1 MGLIKAKNTRLIP
14 RFARALDSYFPS
26 PNSIGRRASTGSQH
40 DKALSAMYKS
50 ADFVEA
56 EGLQMFY
63 YPDAM
68 RGLQEQ
74 SDAYS
79 FRRTYREQRLDES
92 FEAKQRIMDIAEA
105 EDYYF
110 FPDGVDPTDI
120 SLTGRVSQMLR
131 DPSIHGGK
139 KTPEIPHK
147 QGGMSD
153 RAVSES
159 VSQADATSRI
169 GREYRGMGSDAS
181 PYAYNRKAGKDL
193 TKELEGMSQ
202 MEWDLHHRNQK
213 RLSNLYKHRM
223 RELVANNPDEHWRV
237 TNLDMM
243 EELLGVSA
251 GSRFD
256 ALDAIPKEMHRNWF
270 HKLLRE
276 GDLEL
281 QGQSL
286 IDAKDHIAKITDPQQ
301 LTKEYFVQILDRIL
315 PSTKL
320 ADEVVRLIE
329 DLPPGQL
336 AEIDEDMFRN
346 LLKEQRVADDATI
359 DRAVDA
365 YEQFASSFDRP
376 ETAS

>member
-1 MGLIKAKNTRLIP
+1 MGGFKAKDVRIIP
-14 RFARALDSYFPS
+14 RFARALGSYFPS
-26 PNSIGRRASTGSQH
+26 PNSIGRRVSTGSQH
-40 DKALSAMYKS
+40 DKALSAMYK
-50 ADFVEA
+50 AAEFVEP

-68 RGLQEQ
+68 RGLKEQ
-74 SDAYS
+74 SDAYN

-110 FPDGVDPTDI
+110 FPDDIDPTDI

-139 KTPEIPHK
+139 KKPGIAAK
-147 QGGMSD
+147 QGGMSE

-159 VSQADATSRI
+159 ITQADATSRL
-169 GREYRGMGSDAS
+169 GREYRGMGSDPS
-181 PYAYNRKAGKDL
+181 PYAFNRKAGKDY
-193 TKELEGMSQ
+193 TKELENMSQ
-202 MEWDLHHRNQK
+202 MEWDLHHRNHK
-213 RLSNLYKHRM
+213 RLSNMYKHRM
-223 RELVANNPDEHWRV
+223 REIVANNPDEYWRV

-256 ALDAIPKEMHRNWF
+256 ALDAIPKKMHSSWF
-270 HKLLRE
+270 HNLLNE
-276 GDLEL
+276 GDLEIR
-281 QGQSL
+281 GQAL
-286 IDAKDHIAKITDPQQ
+286 IDAKDHIAKITDPEQ

-315 PSTKL
+315 PATKL

>member
-1 MGLIKAKNTRLIP
+1 MAKRASLIP
-14 RFARALDSYFPS
+14 RFARQLSSYLPS
-26 PNSIGRRASTGSQH
+26 PNDIGRRVSTGSQH
-40 DKALSAMYKS
+40 DEALSAIYKAS
-50 ADFVEA
+50 DFVEP

-68 RGLQEQ
+68 RGLKEQ
-74 SDAYS
+74 SDAYN
-79 FRRTYREQRLDES
+79 FRRPYREQRLDES
-92 FEAKQRIMDIAEA
+92 FEAKQRIRDIAEA
-105 EDYYF
+105 EDYNF
-110 FPDGVDPTDI
+110 FPDDIDPTDI

-159 VSQADATSRI
+159 VSQADATSRL
-169 GREYRGMGSDAS
+169 GREYRGVGSDSS

-202 MEWDLHHRNQK
+202 VEWDLHHRNQK

-223 RELVANNPDEHWRV
+223 RELVANNPDEYWRV

-276 GDLEL
+276 GDLEI
-281 QGQSL
+281 QGQPL
-286 IDAKDHIAKITDPQQ
+286 IDAKNHIAKVTDTDQ

-315 PSTKL
+315 PATKL

-359 DRAVDA
+359 DHAVDV
-365 YEQFASSFDRP
+365 YEQFISSFDRP